1 MMQEVIIYL
10 ISVAHIMSTRVIYS
24 ERDVLFGA
32 ILKELVTTHPVFA
45 LICIQQYHLSC

>member
-45 LICIQQYHLSC
+45 LFCIQQYHLSY